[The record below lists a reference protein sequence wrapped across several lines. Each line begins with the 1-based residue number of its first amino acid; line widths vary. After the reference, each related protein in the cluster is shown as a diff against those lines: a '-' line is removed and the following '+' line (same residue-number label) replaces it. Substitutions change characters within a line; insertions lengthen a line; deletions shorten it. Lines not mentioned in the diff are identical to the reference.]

1 MKTGHKIS
9 LIYSGITIGLLLIAG
24 MVFYFFSSNYIR
36 NLYFHYMQEKAHAV
50 AEEKFSKDELDPVKY
65 RNVVIRRKASIPT
78 SKELFVNVEN
88 HDLARQV
95 LSAYLDDEQIKQLY
109 ANQTVNFEHG
119 QEVGTAFVYYDN
131 TGTFAVIVLSR
142 NPYGADISRTL
153 RWALLFL
160 VLVSAGVLWLI
171 SRLYAMR
178 MLDRIDRDYQTEKM
192 FVNNASHEINN
203 PLTAIQGECEVG
215 LLRDYSAQEY
225 QDILRRIAHEAER
238 VVTIMRELLQFS
250 HVRSG
255 EEMTELE
262 PVSIAP
268 LLQSIAKGRC
278 EVDSQ
283 SDFTVSA
290 DAHLLRMAF
299 HNLIN
304 NAIKY
309 SDGQPVTIIITDH
322 LVVIRDRGIGI
333 PKDDLPHIFE
343 PFYRASNTGSV
354 MGHGVGLALAKAILE
369 KHGAKVSVE
378 SQQGEGTTL
387 FPLLSFVDDIDSGC
401 RQSSGQ
407 HIFPIKR
414 LVQAET

>member
-24 MVFYFFSSNYIR
+24 IVFYFFSSNYIR

-50 AEEKFSKDELDPVKY
+50 AEEKFFKDELDPVKY

-78 SKELFVNVEN
+78 SKELFINVEN
-88 HDLARQV
+88 RDLARQV
-95 LSAYLDDEQIKQLY
+95 LSAYLNDEQIKRLY

-119 QEVGTAFVYYDN
+119 QKVGTAFVYYDN
-131 TGTFAVIVLSR
+131 TGTYAVIVLSR
-142 NPYGADISRTL
+142 NPYGAEISRTL
-153 RWALLFL
+153 RWALLLL

-225 QDILRRIAHEAER
+225 QDMLRRIAVEAER

-255 EEMTELE
+255 EEMTSLE
-262 PVSIAP
+262 PVSIMP
-268 LLQSIAKGRC
+268 LLQSLC
-278 EVDSQ
+278 EGHCELECNG
-283 SDFTVSA
+283 DFTISA

-304 NAIKY
+304 NAVKY
-309 SDGQPVTIIITDH
+309 SDGKPVSVTVADH

-369 KHGAKVSVE
+369 KHGAKVNVE
-378 SQQGEGTTL
+378 SQPQHGTTVTV
-387 FPLLSFVDDIDSGC
+387 SFLKVA
-401 RQSSGQ
+401 
-407 HIFPIKR
+407 K
-414 LVQAET
+414 

>member
-1 MKTGHKIS
+1 
-9 LIYSGITIGLLLIAG
+9 
-24 MVFYFFSSNYIR
+24 
-36 NLYFHYMQEKAHAV
+36 
-50 AEEKFSKDELDPVKY
+50 
-65 RNVVIRRKASIPT
+65 
-78 SKELFVNVEN
+78 
-88 HDLARQV
+88 
-95 LSAYLDDEQIKQLY
+95 
-109 ANQTVNFEHG
+109 
-119 QEVGTAFVYYDN
+119 
-131 TGTFAVIVLSR
+131 
-142 NPYGADISRTL
+142 
-153 RWALLFL
+153 

-262 PVSIAP
+262 PVNIAS
-268 LLQSIAKGRC
+268 LLQSLTEGRC
-278 EVDSQ
+278 ELDCK

-309 SDGQPVTIIITDH
+309 SDGKPVSITVSDH
-322 LVVIRDRGIGI
+322 LVVIRDQGIGI

-378 SQQGEGTTL
+378 SQQGEGTTVCVA
-387 FPLLSFVDDIDSGC
+387 F
-401 RQSSGQ
+401 R
-407 HIFPIKR
+407 
-414 LVQAET
+414 

>member
-262 PVSIAP
+262 PVNIAS
-268 LLQSIAKGRC
+268 LLQSLTEGRC
-278 EVDSQ
+278 ELDCK

-309 SDGQPVTIIITDH
+309 SDGKPVSITVSDH
-322 LVVIRDRGIGI
+322 LVVIRDQGIGI

-378 SQQGEGTTL
+378 SQQGEGTTVCVA
-387 FPLLSFVDDIDSGC
+387 F
-401 RQSSGQ
+401 R
-407 HIFPIKR
+407 
-414 LVQAET
+414 

>member
-9 LIYSGITIGLLLIAG
+9 LIYSGITIGLIVIAG
-24 MVFYFFSSNYIR
+24 LTFYFFASNYIR

-65 RNVVIRRKASIPT
+65 RNVVIRRKTSIPT

-88 HDLARQV
+88 RALARQV
-95 LSAYLDDEQIKQLY
+95 LSTYLDDEQIKQLY

-142 NPYGADISRTL
+142 NPYGTDIAHTL
-153 RWALLFL
+153 RWALLLL

-178 MLDRIDRDYQTEKM
+178 MLNRIDRDYQTEKM

-215 LLRDYSAQEY
+215 LLRLYNTREY

-238 VVTIMRELLQFS
+238 VETIMRELLQFS

-255 EEMTELE
+255 EEMTASETVDMGELVKGLCE
-262 PVSIAP
+262 
-268 LLQSIAKGRC
+268 GRC
-278 EVDSQ
+278 EVECHD
-283 SDFTVSA
+283 DFSVLGDT
-290 DAHLLRMAF
+290 HLLRMAF
-299 HNLIN
+299 KNLIN
-304 NAIKY
+304 NAVKY
-309 SDGQPVTIIITDH
+309 SNGKPVTVTVGEH
-322 LVVIRDRGIGI
+322 KVVIRDEGIGI
-333 PKDDLPHIFE
+333 PKEDLPHVFE
-343 PFYRASNTGSV
+343 PFYRASNTRAV
-354 MGHGVGLALAKAILE
+354 IGHGVGLALAKAILE
-369 KHGAKVSVE
+369 KHNARLTVASR
-378 SQQGEGTTL
+378 QNEGTTVTVVFL
-387 FPLLSFVDDIDSGC
+387 
-401 RQSSGQ
+401 
-407 HIFPIKR
+407 
-414 LVQAET
+414 

>member
-160 VLVSAGVLWLI
+160 VLVSACVLWLI

-354 MGHGVGLALAKAILE
+354 IGHGVGLALAKAILE
-369 KHGAKVSVE
+369 KHGATVSVE
-378 SQQGEGTTL
+378 SKQGEGTTVRVT
-387 FPLLSFVDDIDSGC
+387 F
-401 RQSSGQ
+401 R
-407 HIFPIKR
+407 
-414 LVQAET
+414 

>member
-88 HDLARQV
+88 RDLARQV

-262 PVSIAP
+262 PVNIAS
-268 LLQSIAKGRC
+268 LLQSLTEGRC
-278 EVDSQ
+278 ELDCK

-309 SDGQPVTIIITDH
+309 SDGKPVSITVSDH
-322 LVVIRDRGIGI
+322 LVVIRDQGIGI

-369 KHGAKVSVE
+369 KHEAKVSVE
-378 SQQGEGTTL
+378 SQQGEGTTVCVA
-387 FPLLSFVDDIDSGC
+387 F
-401 RQSSGQ
+401 R
-407 HIFPIKR
+407 
-414 LVQAET
+414 

>member
-225 QDILRRIAHEAER
+225 QDILRRIAHEAGR

-354 MGHGVGLALAKAILE
+354 IGHGVGLALAKAILE
-369 KHGAKVSVE
+369 KHGATVSVE
-378 SQQGEGTTL
+378 SKQGEGTTARVT
-387 FPLLSFVDDIDSGC
+387 F
-401 RQSSGQ
+401 R
-407 HIFPIKR
+407 
-414 LVQAET
+414 

>member
-309 SDGQPVTIIITDH
+309 SDGQPVTIIIADH

-354 MGHGVGLALAKAILE
+354 IGHGVGLALAKAILE
-369 KHGAKVSVE
+369 KHGATVSVE
-378 SQQGEGTTL
+378 SKQGEGTTARVT
-387 FPLLSFVDDIDSGC
+387 F
-401 RQSSGQ
+401 R
-407 HIFPIKR
+407 
-414 LVQAET
+414 

>member
-354 MGHGVGLALAKAILE
+354 IGHGVGLALAKAILE
-369 KHGAKVSVE
+369 KHGATVSVE
-378 SQQGEGTTL
+378 SKQGEGTTARVT
-387 FPLLSFVDDIDSGC
+387 F
-401 RQSSGQ
+401 R
-407 HIFPIKR
+407 
-414 LVQAET
+414 

>member
-50 AEEKFSKDELDPVKY
+50 AEEKFSKDELDPMKY

-354 MGHGVGLALAKAILE
+354 IGHGVGLALAKAILE
-369 KHGAKVSVE
+369 KHGATVSVE
-378 SQQGEGTTL
+378 SKQGEGTTVRVT
-387 FPLLSFVDDIDSGC
+387 F
-401 RQSSGQ
+401 R
-407 HIFPIKR
+407 
-414 LVQAET
+414 

>member
-9 LIYSGITIGLLLIAG
+9 LIYSGITIGLIVIAG
-24 MVFYFFSSNYIR
+24 LTFYFFASNYIR

-65 RNVVIRRKASIPT
+65 RNVVIRRKTSIPT

-88 HDLARQV
+88 RALARQV
-95 LSAYLDDEQIKQLY
+95 LSTYLDDEQIKQLY

-142 NPYGADISRTL
+142 NPYGTDIAHTL
-153 RWALLFL
+153 RWALLLL

-178 MLDRIDRDYQTEKM
+178 MLNRIDRDYQTEKM

-215 LLRDYSAQEY
+215 LLRQYNTREY

-238 VVTIMRELLQFS
+238 VETIMRELLQFS

-255 EEMTELE
+255 EEMTASETVDMGELVKGLCE
-262 PVSIAP
+262 
-268 LLQSIAKGRC
+268 GRC
-278 EVDSQ
+278 EVECHD
-283 SDFTVSA
+283 DFSVLGDT
-290 DAHLLRMAF
+290 HLLRMAF
-299 HNLIN
+299 KNLIN
-304 NAIKY
+304 NAVKY
-309 SDGQPVTIIITDH
+309 SNGKPVTVTVGEH
-322 LVVIRDRGIGI
+322 KVVIRDEGIGI
-333 PKDDLPHIFE
+333 PKEDLPHVFE
-343 PFYRASNTGSV
+343 PFYRASNTGAV
-354 MGHGVGLALAKAILE
+354 IGHGVGLALAKAILE
-369 KHGAKVSVE
+369 KHNARLTVASR
-378 SQQGEGTTL
+378 QNEGTTVTVVFL
-387 FPLLSFVDDIDSGC
+387 
-401 RQSSGQ
+401 
-407 HIFPIKR
+407 
-414 LVQAET
+414 

>member
-378 SQQGEGTTL
+378 SQQGEGTTVCVA
-387 FPLLSFVDDIDSGC
+387 F
-401 RQSSGQ
+401 R
-407 HIFPIKR
+407 
-414 LVQAET
+414 

>member
-88 HDLARQV
+88 RDLARQV
-95 LSAYLDDEQIKQLY
+95 LSAYLDDEQIKRLY

-142 NPYGADISRTL
+142 NPYGADISRSL

-171 SRLYAMR
+171 SRLYATR

-354 MGHGVGLALAKAILE
+354 IGHGVGLALAKAILE
-369 KHGAKVSVE
+369 KHGATVSVE
-378 SQQGEGTTL
+378 SKQGEGTTVRVT
-387 FPLLSFVDDIDSGC
+387 F
-401 RQSSGQ
+401 R
-407 HIFPIKR
+407 
-414 LVQAET
+414 